1 MPRRIW
7 DLKSNRVV
15 DFRMLHAE
23 VNSIEVPHKG
33 TRRPTF
39 WAVSHSWTSDMRTV
53 ETSVNQYQWPVPLPN
68 GVDIE
73 SLRKELL
80 TLGADYVW
88 LDVLCLRQQSGT
100 STAQTRTHNNVPL
113 DTIKHDEWK
122 IDVPTIGNIYRAA
135 VQTVR
140 YFNGLGRPFS
150 KEGWDDPRHW
160 LRRAWTLQEIRTEN
174 RTFNGGVLRGNGR
187 IILNTK
193 GTIAGKVTTLRGAI
207 RPVLKLATDAGSPGG
222 CKLYEL
228 TREMASR
235 CATQPTD
242 KVAGLF
248 YLLRATQLPTYDENI
263 NDETAWRQCFHV
275 LPFGKKIEILFDF
288 PYRGTEQQWFPT
300 WKQVMEWPER
310 DQDYEHTPTEWPQN
324 RRIPELIEPKR
335 DLEHIF
341 LCEVWAI
348 SHALVHK
355 PSEVNEYEV
364 KIGSE
369 VFGFYC
375 PYLSQAPIE
384 TDDRQFTLA
393 ILDPEQTYNNWVV
406 CKQLNRENGRYRSED
421 EDESTIEL
429 EVLKKVGVLRTD
441 SNSDF
446 LVLSGDGDSV
456 MRKINALFV

>member
-23 VNSIEVPHKG
+23 VNSIEVPHQS
-33 TRRPTF
+33 TRWPTF
-39 WAVSHSWTSDMRTV
+39 WAVSHSWTSDMKTV
-53 ETSVNQYQWPVPLPN
+53 ETSVNQYQWPVPLPK

-88 LDVLCLRQQSGT
+88 LDVLCLRQQSDT
-100 STAQTRTHNNVPL
+100 STAQTLTHNNVPL

-150 KEGWDDPRHW
+150 KEGWDDPLHW

-174 RTFNGGVLRGNGR
+174 RTFNGGVPRGNGR

-193 GTIAGKVTTLRGAI
+193 STVAGKVTTLRGAI
-207 RPVLKLATDAGSPGG
+207 RHVLKLATDADSPGG

-235 CATQPTD
+235 CATHPTD

-248 YLLRATQLPTYDENI
+248 YLLRATQLPTYDEKI
-263 NDETAWRQCFHV
+263 DDETAWRQCFHV

-288 PYRGTEQQWFPT
+288 PYQGQNSNGSRPGSNLREPSNIFFSVKSGQFLMLSFIKQYANSLIGKMGDAGQRMEMRLLLNSRFSKRLGSLEQ
-300 WKQVMEWPER
+300 
-310 DQDYEHTPTEWPQN
+310 
-324 RRIPELIEPKR
+324 I
-335 DLEHIF
+335 
-341 LCEVWAI
+341 
-348 SHALVHK
+348 
-355 PSEVNEYEV
+355 
-364 KIGSE
+364 
-369 VFGFYC
+369 
-375 PYLSQAPIE
+375 
-384 TDDRQFTLA
+384 
-393 ILDPEQTYNNWVV
+393 
-406 CKQLNRENGRYRSED
+406 
-421 EDESTIEL
+421 
-429 EVLKKVGVLRTD
+429 RTVT
-441 SNSDF
+441 SWS
-446 LVLSGDGDSV
+446 
-456 MRKINALFV
+456 